1 MLLGAGLSLCAASA
15 DEPAAVPPARLA
27 NGTVIEG
34 TVLEATAEGL
44 VIQGTRNKYTAP
56 WKYLSAGTRYRYQR
70 SMLSAPEAAH
80 TNAPKKT
87 SGAAKPA
94 AKPSGK

>member
-1 MLLGAGLSLCAASA
+1 MSLSAASA
-15 DEPAAVPPARLA
+15 DEPAAVPARLA

-34 TVLEATAEGL
+34 AVLEATAEGL
-44 VIQGTRNKYTAP
+44 VIQGARNKYTAP
-56 WKYLSAGTRYRYQR
+56 WKYLSTGTRYRYQR

-94 AKPSGK
+94 GKPSGK